1 MNVLLSA
8 SKMMTA
14 GEANQLIKQSL
25 RNKEEL
31 ALADLQAKQTIEQI
45 KKDKKDSQPIQ
56 LTTKTLKQSYH

>member
-1 MNVLLSA
+1 MKWRCNKCQKSVGQGGAEDMNVLLSA

-31 ALADLQAKQTIEQI
+31 ALADLQAKQTIEQ
-45 KKDKKDSQPIQ
+45 
-56 LTTKTLKQSYH
+56 